1 MRMPPAL
8 AAVAIALA
16 FPASGF
22 AGDDESGDDESVTRV
37 SCVGGTAE
45 LRLEADDE
53 EGEGDGE
60 EDGEDDDEDD
70 DERGDEIEIELRVRV
85 PASVPTWRLVL
96 LHERRLVYQGL
107 RRSTRGGHALRYD
120 REVPDWEGSQ
130 TVAARLA
137 TPSGRAC
144 RLEATI

>member
-1 MRMPPAL
+1 MRMFPAL

-16 FPASGF
+16 LPATGV

-45 LRLEADDE
+45 LRLEEADDS
-53 EGEGDGE
+53 EGD
-60 EDGEDDDEDD
+60 EDGDDEGDY
-70 DERGDEIEIELRVRV
+70 ERAGEIEIQLRVHVRE
-85 PASVPTWRLVL
+85 PVPTWRLVL
-96 LHERRLVYQGL
+96 LHERRLVYQGV
-107 RRSTRGGHALRYD
+107 RRSTRDGYALRYD
-120 REVPDWEGSQ
+120 REVPDWDGRQ
-130 TVAARLA
+130 TVTARLA